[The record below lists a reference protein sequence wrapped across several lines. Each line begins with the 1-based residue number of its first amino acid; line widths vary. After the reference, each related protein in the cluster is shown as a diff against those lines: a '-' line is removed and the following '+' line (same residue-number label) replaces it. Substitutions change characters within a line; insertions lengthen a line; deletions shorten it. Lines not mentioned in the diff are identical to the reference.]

1 MAQKVSVLL
10 VDDID
15 GSEAEETISFSLDG
29 ARYEIDLNGAH
40 AQELRKQLG
49 RYVKAARKVTG
60 SPSRPARVR
69 RASADDKNKE
79 VRDWA
84 RDRGLEVNDRGRLGP
99 PQLWR
104 RSSRSVC
111 SYTRSWASWSRDF
124 LDDFLSLA
132 EL

>member
-15 GSEAEETISFSLDG
+15 GSEAGETISFGLDG
-29 ARYEIDLNGAH
+29 TRYEIDLNGEH
-40 AQELRKQLG
+40 ARELRGQLE

-60 SPSRPARVR
+60 SSARPTRVR

-84 RDRGLEVNDRGRLGP
+84 RNQGLGVNDRGRIP
-99 PQLWR
+99 AHI
-104 RSSRSVC
+104 VAK
-111 SYTRSWASWSRDF
+111 YE
-124 LDDFLSLA
+124 A
-132 EL
+132 ENGK